1 MSTRST
7 LAGGPDSAPAT
18 LPSRLQN
25 QAGSAEAADSTHG
38 DSAHADRAE
47 LAEAADSTD
56 ADKAGCAEASDAG
69 NADKAGFDEAAGAAV
84 ADKTG
89 FVSVADATCESR
101 CVSLVGG
108 EPTALVVLVQGHPS
122 LLQIL
127 YLSELP
133 LEIRRLDM
141 QICSCLRQGVQVIP
155 RFGFA
160 IPRRR
165 GLDG

>member
-1 MSTRST
+1 MHKLGKIPLLNVDGAKRQIFFPPARFADATDSANVDGAKKLSTRST
-7 LAGGPDSAPAT
+7 FAGGPDSALAT

-38 DSAHADRAE
+38 DSAHADQAG

-56 ADKAGCAEASDAG
+56 ADKAGCVEASDAG

-101 CVSLVGG
+101 WGTASLSSVVS
-108 EPTALVVLVQGHPS
+108 QR
-122 LLQIL
+122 
-127 YLSELP
+127 LS
-133 LEIRRLDM
+133 
-141 QICSCLRQGVQVIP
+141 
-155 RFGFA
+155 
-160 IPRRR
+160 
-165 GLDG
+165 